1 MWQNCSLSGCDKVP
15 LPLAV
20 TALPQMLGPGGSAL
34 GEVPG
39 STLSPL
45 MLLKGTWWPWWPI
58 ELLRP
63 SPQETWVRSLGG
75 EDPWRRAWHP
85 TPVFLPG
92 ESYGLRS
99 LAGYNPWVR
108 RSWVRLNDCTR
119 MHTHNTSSAILEQ
132 LWPFLISVCKWAC
145 AALPENEITCSS
157 QGLRNA
163 PCCTPQHWSYEYRLL
178 MKQPEPSS
186 RTLAPDSG
194 MLSCQSLQVQ
204 EQDFLQTSDLCCQLP
219 FTEARSEA
227 QRGQVTCQG
236 HTADGGAEL
245 RQSNGR
251 DLPCASLTNDF
262 ISLCLSL
269 CTCKMRKLRVIYS
282 LAMTQQL
289 NSNNDPTSWRV
300 VGTPRVDKRK
310 PKGLTDL

>member
-1 MWQNCSLSGCDKVP
+1 MPRVLGKNVGPGKTKESLHFSPKCGDSWGTPISLQQSRPSGWHCWEKKNMWQNCSLSGCDKVP

-119 MHTHNTSSAILEQ
+119 MHTHNTSSAILE
-132 LWPFLISVCKWAC
+132 
-145 AALPENEITCSS
+145 
-157 QGLRNA
+157 
-163 PCCTPQHWSYEYRLL
+163 
-178 MKQPEPSS
+178 
-186 RTLAPDSG
+186 
-194 MLSCQSLQVQ
+194 
-204 EQDFLQTSDLCCQLP
+204 
-219 FTEARSEA
+219 
-227 QRGQVTCQG
+227 
-236 HTADGGAEL
+236 
-245 RQSNGR
+245 
-251 DLPCASLTNDF
+251 
-262 ISLCLSL
+262 
-269 CTCKMRKLRVIYS
+269 
-282 LAMTQQL
+282 
-289 NSNNDPTSWRV
+289 
-300 VGTPRVDKRK
+300 
-310 PKGLTDL
+310 